1 MAFKS
6 DADQEAYAN
15 KLRAANFT
23 EDEINADIK
32 AINAEKSLPVA
43 PPAPVIQPSSRA
55 GGGGSPI
62 TQPEIAAAPLAPAAP
77 REAVTA
83 LKDAAQARDEQNMN
97 LTDQVWN
104 STIGKAVTGALGLY
118 GAYKGGQA
126 LLNTETAQGLK
137 KRFFSPPPEAVAI
150 DRSIDIQMNE
160 PSNRLPA
167 AAQQSEAQFRA
178 SLSPT
183 EQALY
188 AKAQADKAAPTANI
202 SNEPYVASKVQ
213 LFPDE
218 QLTPEQI
225 RMNKQAAATQAIQQ
239 NLGEST
245 AAPPPANTPKKIWE
259 PPTASLAL
267 NAPATPT
274 QTAAPAAASALPLQG
289 SELQPVAPVANVAP
303 EPVPTVPV
311 EPVATPAAEP
321 VATTKETPAAPV
333 ATDAERVQVFKDLEE
348 PATKTTNEK
357 IVETV
362 TTPKE
367 TPKEEF
373 VPRKWPG
380 TSKGGAGA
388 EGFALQ
394 QLGASRAT
402 YSKQHA
408 AALEILKDRTNGIL
422 TQSPSGGGIHQQDQ
436 LSKMYEDY
444 TGKPIPKTEK
454 GGWARIPDSQVAE
467 LHAGILNELQ
477 EAAKGGKLK
486 SLGKGALA
494 AAALLGISE
503 AVQAAQK
510 GNFGPLK
517 EAGFDISIGVLGGPA
532 VMAGQMALTGQTLAS
547 GMTPKGQKE
556 FQNRQEILGREGVK
570 DYLQMLKQLNPNP
583 ADYTKAAEQYLAT
596 NPNAAKTKSQRFNE
610 QTQQQRAAQTQKEHS
625 LRK

>member
-1 MAFKS
+1 MKGFKS
-6 DADQEAYAN
+6 EEN
-15 KLRAANFT
+15 KNLFIQGMKDDNFT
-23 EDEINADIK
+23 QEEIDAKVRSIEGE
-32 AINAEKSLPVA
+32 ASQTEAAPIAQSA
-43 PPAPVIQPSSRA
+43 PPPAKKEDAVVAQPSPFALNPNEPAQNLKAMDQAREEQGKTLVNNITPT
-55 GGGGSPI
+55 GGFWPPSKENWPVYAL
-62 TQPEIAAAPLAPAAP
+62 PAAAA
-77 REAVTA
+77 AVTA
-83 LKDAAQARDEQNMN
+83 
-97 LTDQVWN
+97 
-104 STIGKAVTGALGLY
+104 TGLGL
-118 GAYKGGQA
+118 KS
-126 LLNTETAQGLK
+126 
-137 KRFFSPPPEAVAI
+137 RFFGPEKEAGARV
-150 DRSIDIQMNE
+150 E
-160 PSNRLPA
+160 PTSSDRLPA
-167 AAQQSEAQFRA
+167 AAQQPTTHEQWIAN
-178 SLSPT
+178 LSPEERT
-183 EQALY
+183 LY
-188 AKAQADKAAPTANI
+188 DRSEEAKAIRANAMQ
-202 SNEPYVASKVQ
+202 STRNEPFLEPERPLA
-213 LFPDE
+213 
-218 QLTPEQI
+218 TPETVTQTPEEI
-225 RMNKQAAATQAIQQ
+225 RLAKQAAAAQAAQQ
-239 NLGEST
+239 SM
-245 AAPPPANTPKKIWE
+245 A
-259 PPTASLAL
+259 
-267 NAPATPT
+267 ATP
-274 QTAAPAAASALPLQG
+274 PQG
-289 SELQPVAPVANVAP
+289 TTLQPVAPVANVAP
-303 EPVPTVPV
+303 EPVPAVPV

-321 VATTKETPAAPV
+321 VATTKETPALKATNDQILETLNKVAPKPEV
-333 ATDAERVQVFKDLEE
+333 TSE
-348 PATKTTNEK
+348 
-357 IVETV
+357 
-362 TTPKE
+362 TTP
-367 TPKEEF
+367 TEEKL
-373 VPRKWPG
+373 KWPG

-486 SLGKGALA
+486 SLGKGALS

-517 EAGFDISIGVLGGPA
+517 EAGFDIGIGALGGPA

-596 NPNAAKTKSQRFNE
+596 NPNAPKTKSQRFNE

-625 LRK
+625 LRR